1 MKLKVPGKESII
13 LMGSATLAL
22 VILIVDF
29 SLPLGVAGGVPY
41 VAVILVA
48 LRSTGPRQ
56 AIGFAIVCSIFTMI
70 GFYWSPAG
78 GVVWVVLLNRFLALF
93 AIWVTAILGL
103 LLKRNQLKQLQSEI
117 RFEVISDSA
126 PLMIWQVNEDGEWE
140 FLSKD
145 WLKYFG
151 LESGGRGYDNLLEQI
166 HPDERDLFSESYQGA
181 FNLGRSFQVEC
192 RLRGNDGNY
201 RWMLIHG
208 VPIPHIGKEFA
219 GYIGTC
225 LDFSQRKQMETE
237 LEKARKMYYHHDKM
251 ASVGTLAGGIVHE
264 IGNPISAIS
273 GAINHILG
281 QQGAGVGSLELDDRI
296 QEQLQTI
303 LMQTDRILAIT
314 RDVAEFSTVE
324 MDQMELYSVNEIIN
338 RTCRLMEYDSK
349 TKGIDFSQQLSD
361 RLPALE
367 GNKEHM
373 TQVLLNL
380 LGNAADA
387 CNEVEGNHQITI
399 TTEPLD
405 CEILITVADNGCGID
420 PTILDKIN
428 DPFFT
433 TKPVGKGVGLGLSIC
448 HTLVEKH
455 GGTITIDSNLDTGT
469 SVYVSLPIPEQLR
482 A

>member
-1 MKLKVPGKESII
+1 
-13 LMGSATLAL
+13 MGSATLAL
-22 VILIVDF
+22 VVLIADL

-56 AIGFAIVCSIFTMI
+56 AFGFAVVCSIFTI
-70 GFYWSPAG
+70 VGFYWSPGG
-78 GVVWVVLLNRFLALF
+78 GVLWVVLLNRSLALF
-93 AIWVTAILGL
+93 VIWVTAILGL

-117 RFEVISDSA
+117 RLEVISDDA

-145 WLKYFG
+145 WLKNFG
-151 LESGGRGYDNLLEQI
+151 LEGGGRGYDNLLEQI
-166 HPDERDLFSESYQGA
+166 HADERDLFGESYQTA
-181 FNLGRSFQVEC
+181 FESGQSFQVEC
-192 RLRGNDGNY
+192 RLRGKDGNY

-208 VPIPHIGKEFA
+208 MPIPHIGKEFA

-225 LDFSQRKQMETE
+225 LDFSRRKQMETE

-264 IGNPISAIS
+264 IGNPVTAIS
-273 GAINHILG
+273 GAVNHILE
-281 QQGAGVGSLELDDRI
+281 QQGAGIGPQELDDRV

-303 LMQTDRILAIT
+303 LKQTDRILAIT
-314 RDVAEFSTVE
+314 RDVSEFSTVE
-324 MDQMELYSVNEIIN
+324 MDQTELYSVNEIIN
-338 RTCRLMEYDSK
+338 RNCRLMEYDSK
-349 TKGIDFSQQLSD
+349 TRGIDFSQQLSD
-361 RLPALE
+361 SLPALE

-373 TQVLLNL
+373 TQLLLNL
-380 LGNAADA
+380 LNNAVDA
-387 CNEVEGNHQITI
+387 CNEVEGDHQITI
-399 TTEPLD
+399 TTELLD
-405 CEILITVADNGCGID
+405 CEILITVADDGCGIE
-420 PTILDKIN
+420 PTILDKVN

-433 TKPVGKGVGLGLSIC
+433 TKPVGKGTGLGLSIC

-455 GGTITIDSNLDTGT
+455 GGTITIDSNPDTGT
-469 SVYVSLPIPEQLR
+469 SVSVSLPIPEQLR

>member
-1 MKLKVPGKESII
+1 MKLKVPDKESII

-22 VILIVDF
+22 VVLMADL

-48 LRSTGPRQ
+48 LRSTSPRQ
-56 AIGFAIVCSIFTMI
+56 TIGFAVVCSIFTI
-70 GFYWSPAG
+70 AGFYWSPGG
-78 GVVWVVLLNRFLALF
+78 GVLWVVLLNRFLALF
-93 AIWVTAILGL
+93 VIWVTAILGL
-103 LLKRNQLKQLQSEI
+103 LLKRNELKRLQSEI
-117 RFEVISDSA
+117 RFETIADSA

-145 WLKYFG
+145 WLEYFG
-151 LESGGRGYDNLLEQI
+151 LENGGRGYNDLLEQI
-166 HPDERDLFSESYQGA
+166 HPDERDLFSETYQGA
-181 FNLGRSFQVEC
+181 FDSGRSFQVEC
-192 RLRGNDGNY
+192 RLRGKDGNY

-237 LEKARKMYYHHDKM
+237 LEKARNMYYHHDKM
-251 ASVGTLAGGIVHE
+251 ASVGTLAAGIVHE
-264 IGNPISAIS
+264 IGNPTSVIS
-273 GAINHILG
+273 GAVNHILE
-281 QQGAGVGSLELDDRI
+281 QQGAGIGSQELDDGI

-303 LMQTDRILAIT
+303 LKQTDRILAIT
-314 RDVAEFSTVE
+314 RDVSEFSTVE
-324 MDQMELYSVNEIIN
+324 MDQTELYSVNEIIN
-338 RTCRLMEYDSK
+338 RNCRLMEYDSK
-349 TKGIDFSQQLSD
+349 TRGIDFSQQLSD
-361 RLPALE
+361 SLPALE

-373 TQVLLNL
+373 TQLLLNL
-380 LGNAADA
+380 LNNAVDA
-387 CNEVEGNHQITI
+387 CNEVEGDHQITI
-399 TTEPLD
+399 TTELLD
-405 CEILITVADNGCGID
+405 CEILITVADNGCGIE
-420 PTILDKIN
+420 PTILDKVN

-433 TKPVGKGVGLGLSIC
+433 TKPVGKGTGLGLSIC

-469 SVYVSLPIPEQLR
+469 SVSVSLPIPEQLR

>member
-1 MKLKVPGKESII
+1 MNSSETKMPDKESII
-13 LMGSATLAL
+13 LMASATLAL
-22 VILIVDF
+22 VVLMADL

-56 AIGFAIVCSIFTMI
+56 AIGFAVVCSIFTMV
-70 GFYWSPAG
+70 GFYWSPGG
-78 GVVWVVLLNRFLALF
+78 GVLWVVLLNRFLALF
-93 AIWVTAILGL
+93 VIWVTAILGL

-117 RFEVISDSA
+117 RLEIISDSA

-145 WLKYFG
+145 WLEYFS
-151 LESGGRGYDNLLEQI
+151 LESDGRGYNNLLEQI

-192 RLRGNDGNY
+192 RLRGNDDNY

-225 LDFSQRKQMETE
+225 LDFSRRKQMETE

-251 ASVGTLAGGIVHE
+251 VSVGTLAAGIVHE
-264 IGNPISAIS
+264 IGNPISVIS

-281 QQGAGVGSLELDDRI
+281 QQGAGVGSQEPDDRI

-303 LMQTDRILAIT
+303 LKQTDRILAIT

-324 MDQMELYSVNEIIN
+324 MDQTEFYSVNEIIN
-338 RTCRLMEYDSK
+338 RSCRLMEYDSK
-349 TKGIDFSQQLSD
+349 TKGIDFSQQLSGS
-361 RLPALE
+361 LPALE
-367 GNKEHM
+367 GKKEHM

-380 LGNAADA
+380 LSNAVDA

-399 TTEPLD
+399 TTALLD
-405 CEILITVADNGCGID
+405 CAILITVADNGCGIE
-420 PTILDKIN
+420 PMILDN
-428 DPFFT
+428 VSDPFFT
-433 TKPVGKGVGLGLSIC
+433 TKPVGKGTGLGLSIC
-448 HTLVEKH
+448 HTLVENH
-455 GGTITIDSNLDTGT
+455 GGTINIDSNLDTGT
-469 SVYVSLPIPEQLR
+469 SVSVSLPIP
-482 A
+482 

>member
-1 MKLKVPGKESII
+1 
-13 LMGSATLAL
+13 MGSATLAL
-22 VILIVDF
+22 VVLIADL
-29 SLPLGVAGGVPY
+29 SLPLWVAGGVPY

-56 AIGFAIVCSIFTMI
+56 AIGFAVVCSIFTI
-70 GFYWSPAG
+70 VGFYWSPGG
-78 GVVWVVLLNRFLALF
+78 GVLLVVLLNRFLALF
-93 AIWVTAILGL
+93 VIWVTTILGL

-117 RFEVISDSA
+117 RFEVFSDSA

-145 WLKYFG
+145 WFEYFS
-151 LESGGRGYDNLLEQI
+151 LDSGGRGYNDLLEQI
-166 HPDERDLFSESYQGA
+166 HPDERDLFSETYQGA
-181 FNLGRSFQVEC
+181 FDSGRSFQVEC
-192 RLRGNDGNY
+192 RLRGKDDNY

-225 LDFSQRKQMETE
+225 LDFSRRKQMETE

-264 IGNPISAIS
+264 IGNPVTAIS
-273 GAINHILG
+273 GAVHHILE
-281 QQGAGVGSLELDDRI
+281 QQGAGIGPQELDDRV

-303 LMQTDRILAIT
+303 LKQTDRILAIT
-314 RDVAEFSTVE
+314 RDVSEFSTVE
-324 MDQMELYSVNEIIN
+324 MDQTELYSVNEIIN
-338 RTCRLMEYDSK
+338 RNCRLMEYDSK
-349 TKGIDFSQQLSD
+349 TRGIDFSQQLSD
-361 RLPALE
+361 SLPALE

-373 TQVLLNL
+373 TQLLLNL
-380 LGNAADA
+380 LNNAVDA
-387 CNEVEGNHQITI
+387 CNEVEGDHQITI
-399 TTEPLD
+399 TTELLD
-405 CEILITVADNGCGID
+405 CEILITVADDGCGIE
-420 PTILDKIN
+420 PTILDKVN

-433 TKPVGKGVGLGLSIC
+433 TKPVGKGTGLGLSIC

-455 GGTITIDSNLDTGT
+455 GGTITIDSSLDTGT
-469 SVYVSLPIPEQLR
+469 SVSVSLPIPEQLR